1 MLPLIV
7 YVVPGTEGQT
17 RNVMMYGHLDKQPYE
32 DPWDEGLGPI
42 TPVVKDGKLYG
53 RGSADDGY
61 SSFTAMLAIKAAQM
75 QGAKM
80 PRCVLVLETE
90 EESGSDFL
98 IDLLDAAS
106 EYTGKP
112 DVLICLD
119 SGTLDY
125 NQLWITSSLRGVA
138 MVDVTVA
145 CGENAY
151 HSGQAGGIVPETFT
165 VVRALLDRFD
175 DAETGDVN

>member
-75 QGAKM
+75 
-80 PRCVLVLETE
+80 
-90 EESGSDFL
+90 
-98 IDLLDAAS
+98 
-106 EYTGKP
+106 
-112 DVLICLD
+112 
-119 SGTLDY
+119 
-125 NQLWITSSLRGVA
+125 
-138 MVDVTVA
+138 
-145 CGENAY
+145 
-151 HSGQAGGIVPETFT
+151 
-165 VVRALLDRFD
+165 
-175 DAETGDVN
+175 